1 MDKDINIILRVIIVY
16 TTLQEGKGLI
26 FNLKYY
32 LINYHRPYPF
42 IWKARL
48 EFVTVIKFY
57 STPCS

>member
-26 FNLKYY
+26 FNLNYY

-42 IWKARL
+42 ISKARQ

>member
-1 MDKDINIILRVIIVY
+1 MIVY

-26 FNLKYY
+26 FNLNYY
-32 LINYHRPYPF
+32 LINYHRPYQ
-42 IWKARL
+42 WKARL

>member
-1 MDKDINIILRVIIVY
+1 MILC

-26 FNLKYY
+26 FNLKHY
-32 LINYHRPYPF
+32 LINYHRPYHL